1 MFLVINLHV
10 RNLSGFISNLYNGSL
25 LQFSGLDGLAEGLAD
40 GLADGFED
48 GLAEGFVDGLADG
61 FALGDDVFSGNP
73 LG

>member
-1 MFLVINLHV
+1 MFLVINLHF

-25 LQFSGLDGLAEGLAD
+25 LQFLGLD